1 MTSPPPTP
9 NPEDGRRLQSVGTP
23 CEWPERYRPGGYHPV
38 ELGDKFK
45 NGTYTVIR
53 KLGYGGFSTVWLAV
67 DSPNKQYVALKIMIA
82 KESSTDTEL
91 EIIQFLFQKSN
102 TDPRSE
108 HIVPLLD
115 TFMREGPNGIHRC
128 LVFEAMGPSAT
139 MMLDELPENKP
150 RSYGRRRPRYPKWM
164 AKTMLAHMLR
174 GLAFLHE
181 NGIIHGDVQP
191 GNILFAIKD
200 ISNVEESKLRQD
212 ESLPRSS
219 TPLYRL
225 DGKIDKWAPKN
236 LYLEQS
242 LYNYVPQNPDL
253 LKVKL
258 SDLGRAFRPN
268 DPPSKP
274 AMPVALRAPELILG
288 KPLSTAIDI
297 WAFGCLMF
305 EFLTARPLFAAT
317 TFGWDEQ
324 QRNDADDSQFI
335 QFYKVIGKLP
345 DSIIDAWPRSSKF
358 FDPVSGERINPRP
371 QEADDYH
378 SDDMSFQLFGNNYAP
393 LEVRFGKDKHETIND
408 EESAVV
414 CSIIR
419 QILSYSPEDRPSAA
433 DLLKHPWFALK

>member
-9 NPEDGRRLQSVGTP
+9 NPEDGRRLQSVGIP
-23 CEWPERYRPGGYHPV
+23 CEWPERYQPGGYHPV
-38 ELGDKFK
+38 ELEDKFK
-45 NGTYTVIR
+45 NGAYTVIR

-67 DSPNKQYVALKIMIA
+67 ESLNKRYVALKIMTA

-91 EIIQFLFQKSN
+91 EMAQFLSQKADA
-102 TDPRSE
+102 DPKSE
-108 HIVPLLD
+108 YIVPLLD
-115 TFMREGPNGIHRC
+115 TFMHEGPNGIHRC

-139 MMLDELPENKP
+139 VMLEELPENKP
-150 RSYGRRRPRYPKWM
+150 KYYGKMRPRYPKWM
-164 AKTMLAHMLR
+164 AKTMLTHMLR

-181 NGIIHGDVQP
+181 NGIVHGDVQP
-191 GNILFAIKD
+191 GNILFAIEN
-200 ISNVEESKLRQD
+200 ISNVEEKELKQNETIPD
-212 ESLPRSS
+212 TV
-219 TPLYRL
+219 TPIHRR
-225 DGKIDKWAPKN
+225 DGKVDKWAPKKV
-236 LYLEQS
+236 YLEQA
-242 LYNYVPQNPDL
+242 LYNYVPQSPDL

-258 SDLGRAFRPN
+258 SDLGRAFRPS

-274 AMPVALRAPELILG
+274 AMPIALRAPELILG
-288 KPLSTAIDI
+288 KPLSAAIDI

-305 EFLTARPLFAAT
+305 EFLTARTLFAVA

-324 QRNDADDSQFI
+324 QQNDADDSHFI

-345 DSIIDAWPRSSKF
+345 DSIIDAWPRSSKY
-358 FDPVSGERINPRP
+358 FDLVTGERINPRP

-378 SDDMSFQLFGNNYAP
+378 SNDMSFQLFGNRYAR